1 MKNLLL
7 ALVLICGFA
16 QPALAQNAN
25 PPVVPVE
32 KAAFHVPVF
41 QNEYVTVL
49 NVFIPPNRAS
59 GYHRHSLDSVGVLLA
74 DAERTGQALGEKLMV
89 AARRPR
95 GSVSFSYYS
104 KKENIHNVATTGS
117 TPFHNLVIAIM
128 YPQPGRFTAGSRAA
142 AVGDTAGYTQI
153 LDNARVRGWRLVL
166 EPGQAAPVITQSAPG
181 IRVVLDG
188 GEIIE
193 SVPGQP
199 ERGMAPKY
207 GEFYWQEAGIA
218 RAVRNTGMTRVEII
232 EFEFK

>member
-1 MKNLLL
+1 MKY
-7 ALVLICGFA
+7 ALTVFA
-16 QPALAQNAN
+16 FAFCFVSSAFAQNAN

-74 DAERTGQALGEKLMV
+74 DAERTGQPLGEKLVV

-95 GSVSFSYYS
+95 GSVNFSYYS

-117 TPFHNLVIAIM
+117 TSFHNLVIEFM
-128 YPQPGRFTAGSRAA
+128 YPEPGKFTAGSRADA
-142 AVGDTAGYTQI
+142 AGYTQI
-153 LDNARVRGWRLVL
+153 LDNPRVRGWRLVL
-166 EPGQAAPVITQSAPG
+166 EAGQSVPAITQSAPG
-181 IRVVLDG
+181 IRIVVDG
-188 GEIIE
+188 GEIVE

-207 GEFYWQEAGIA
+207 GEFYWQEAGTT
-218 RAVRNTGMTRVEII
+218 RAVRNNGMTRIEFV